1 MRTTHRALA
10 RTLSTIERGDT
21 ATHGLRG
28 GGSDPGSLRVG
39 VTGPAG
45 VGKSTLIDA
54 MIAFWRRAGKT
65 VAVLAIDPTGPTTGG
80 ALLGDRVRMERHSGD
95 PGVYIRSMAA
105 RGDRG
110 GVAPAAAAAV
120 GALGR
125 AGFAVVIIETI
136 GAGQDQIG
144 VAAIADTVVLV
155 EAPQTGDEIQTL
167 KAGLR
172 EMVDFIVVTRG
183 DLPGA
188 EAAYA
193 TLLQML
199 GEEQRR
205 GVAAFLVSGRTGEGV
220 AELCGAIESHGV
232 TEDRLDRLEAL
243 VREAIKVAA
252 AELALAQLD
261 QGAIASLV
269 NDLRSG
275 ADLRAITRD
284 WILQRL
290 HLTGTLPEHG
300 ARSPRSVPQ

>member
-1 MRTTHRALA
+1 MSGDPERTGARGGTRSIHRDLA
-10 RTLSTIERGDT
+10 RTLSAIERGDAAPPDT
-21 ATHGLRG
+21 RRG
-28 GGSDPGSLRVG
+28 ASEASALRVG
-39 VTGPAG
+39 MTGPAG
-45 VGKSTLIDA
+45 AGKSTLIDA
-54 MIAFWRRAGKT
+54 MIAFWRRAGRT
-65 VAVLAIDPTGPTTGG
+65 VAVLAIDPTSPATGG

-120 GALGR
+120 DALAG

-144 VAAIADTVVLV
+144 VAAIADSVVLV

-172 EMVDFIVVTRG
+172 EMADFIVVTRG

-220 AELCGAIESHGV
+220 AALCEAIDTRGAGL
-232 TEDRLDRLEAL
+232 DRTDRLEAS
-243 VREAIKVAA
+243 VRQAIRDAA
-252 AELALAQLD
+252 AEQAVRDLGNADLEALAD
-261 QGAIASLV
+261 AARRGG
-269 NDLRSG
+269 DLRSL
-275 ADLRAITRD
+275 ASAWIRARFRTD
-284 WILQRL
+284 
-290 HLTGTLPEHG
+290 
-300 ARSPRSVPQ
+300 